1 MVQELPSSITGN
13 KCGRGASVF
22 GEAKGCVGVVSR
34 AWWSGR
40 HTGCIGLVSRAWK
53 SGRHKGC
60 VGLVSRAGGM
70 MSPHLCF
77 GLLLKRL
84 LYSVSIFLSITAEI
98 ISDSPSKPQGFIRS
112 FVYPEWLALISGGA
126 LRTHLMPFIICFELL
141 SEAQES

>member
-40 HTGCIGLVSRAWK
+40 HSKGVHRLGLQSWRSGRQTGCIGLVSRAWK

-98 ISDSPSKPQGFIRS
+98 ISDR
-112 FVYPEWLALISGGA
+112 
-126 LRTHLMPFIICFELL
+126 
-141 SEAQES
+141 